1 MDWMDWVSKNGP
13 VSNFVCPVSCFW
25 QINIVVVVEK
35 LLHREVQLSS
45 LLDYIKELEGWRLDG
60 WRLEAWLLEGWRLE
74 GYEGDDVEYILH
86 LLQNSPSRAPSG
98 HASTNSSSIRDPASR
113 HNVTRLQESA
123 GTFPVFTLLLFQFRK
138 KQNLAEV

>member
-1 MDWMDWVSKNGP
+1 MDWMDWVSKNGH
-13 VSNFVCPVSCFW
+13 VSNFVSPVSCFW

-45 LLDYIKELEGWRLDG
+45 LLDYIKELEGWR
-60 WRLEAWLLEGWRLE
+60 LEGWRLE

>member
-45 LLDYIKELEGWRLDG
+45 LLDYIKE
-60 WRLEAWLLEGWRLE
+60 LEGWRLE